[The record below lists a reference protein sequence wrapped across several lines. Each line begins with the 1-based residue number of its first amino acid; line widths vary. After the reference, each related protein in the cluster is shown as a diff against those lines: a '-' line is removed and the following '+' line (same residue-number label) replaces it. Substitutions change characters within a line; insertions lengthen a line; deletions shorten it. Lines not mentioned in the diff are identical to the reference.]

1 MPNRPITMEMIC
13 DYNQQFDADINNRLL
28 MNAIVKNG
36 IQDVCFDYTSDVN
49 MQHNF
54 SIDIKSGDITSQ
66 KKSGRCWLF
75 AGLNV
80 VRWHMMQQFNLKTF
94 ELSQS
99 YQMFFDKFEKA
110 NFFLESIMETL
121 DEATDSRLIAHLL
134 KSPVQDGGQWD
145 MFYNIVEKY
154 GVVPKAMMPESFE
167 SSNTRRMNWLL
178 TLRLRKDA
186 CILREAHAAGT
197 AMEALV
203 AMKAD
208 MLKEIYFILCK
219 SIGKPPVKFDF
230 EYRNKDNEFFRD
242 CDLSPLSF
250 YQKYVGNYLSDY
262 VSLISAPTQDKPFM
276 KSYTVSYLGNV
287 LNRPVKYLNV
297 EVAALKQVAI
307 AQLQDNEPVW
317 FGCDVGKWLG
327 EAGAMDLDQFH
338 YSDVFGTQFE
348 MDKAQRLDYG
358 ESVMTHAMVF
368 LGVNLKDGKPNRWKV
383 ENSWGDDRGNKG
395 YYIMSDAWFSEYLY
409 QIVVPKKYLT
419 PEMLAAYNTEPIAL
433 KPWDPMGSLAEE

>member
-110 NFFLESIMETL
+110 NFFLESILETL

-287 LNRPVKYLNV
+287 LDRPVKYLNV

-433 KPWDPMGSLAEE
+433 KPWDPMGSLAKE

>member
-1 MPNRPITMEMIC
+1 
-13 DYNQQFDADINNRLL
+13 
-28 MNAIVKNG
+28 
-36 IQDVCFDYTSDVN
+36 
-49 MQHNF
+49 
-54 SIDIKSGDITSQ
+54 
-66 KKSGRCWLF
+66 
-75 AGLNV
+75 
-80 VRWHMMQQFNLKTF
+80 
-94 ELSQS
+94 
-99 YQMFFDKFEKA
+99 
-110 NFFLESIMETL
+110 
-121 DEATDSRLIAHLL
+121 
-134 KSPVQDGGQWD
+134 
-145 MFYNIVEKY
+145 
-154 GVVPKAMMPESFE
+154 
-167 SSNTRRMNWLL
+167 
-178 TLRLRKDA
+178 
-186 CILREAHAAGT
+186 
-197 AMEALV
+197 
-203 AMKAD
+203 
-208 MLKEIYFILCK
+208 
-219 SIGKPPVKFDF
+219 
-230 EYRNKDNEFFRD
+230 
-242 CDLSPLSF
+242 
-250 YQKYVGNYLSDY
+250 
-262 VSLISAPTQDKPFM
+262 M

-287 LNRPVKYLNV
+287 LDRPVKYLNV

-368 LGVNLKDGKPNRWKV
+368 LGVNLKDSKPNRWKV

>member
-36 IQDVCFDYTSDVN
+36 IQDVCLDYTSDVN

-110 NFFLESIMETL
+110 NFFLESILETL

-197 AMEALV
+197 TMEALV

-230 EYRNKDNEFFRD
+230 EYRNNDNEFFRD

-262 VSLISAPTQDKPFM
+262 VSLISAPTPPPPPQTNP
-276 KSYTVSYLGNV
+276 S
-287 LNRPVKYLNV
+287 
-297 EVAALKQVAI
+297 
-307 AQLQDNEPVW
+307 
-317 FGCDVGKWLG
+317 
-327 EAGAMDLDQFH
+327 
-338 YSDVFGTQFE
+338 
-348 MDKAQRLDYG
+348 
-358 ESVMTHAMVF
+358 
-368 LGVNLKDGKPNRWKV
+368 
-383 ENSWGDDRGNKG
+383 
-395 YYIMSDAWFSEYLY
+395 
-409 QIVVPKKYLT
+409 
-419 PEMLAAYNTEPIAL
+419 
-433 KPWDPMGSLAEE
+433 

>member
-110 NFFLESIMETL
+110 NFFLESILETL

-197 AMEALV
+197 AMKALV

-287 LNRPVKYLNV
+287 LDRPVKYLNV

-433 KPWDPMGSLAEE
+433 KPWDPMGSLAKE